1 MRSAGGFR
9 LYGAEDERR
18 VRAMQ
23 ALLAAGVS
31 ARQAAEAVL
40 STPAGDVPAA
50 PATAPSPAGDG
61 IEERRSRLTQTL
73 ARFDDV
79 GANAVLDR
87 LLADVGATTVISEV
101 IVPYLVD
108 LGERWADGSATIA
121 EEHFATSL
129 IRGRLLG
136 LARGW
141 DGGSGPRALLA
152 CPSGELHDLGLI
164 CFGIALRGH
173 GWRITYLGAD
183 TPQSTLIETAAQ
195 LTPNIIVLAATGR
208 RVYER
213 SPARLELRRCRSLL
227 REEARRDGRR
237 RARRSAPRRRSRHR
251 RCSSR
256 GGHAVNPSRET
267 VGWHVARWG
276 PLGWIETGVKS
287 CAFLCA
293 YVGAGIV
300 DHDRMVDPPRSQSC
314 RAGADRHRHRR
325 ALAAIGDRLL
335 EREIV
340 AMVFV
345 CFNNFAHLALLASL
359 LTTAGPGHLLTA
371 FAVLMTCGELV
382 KIQFLRSTGFTVRN
396 APASTV
402 IGLTAAYALVY
413 ALAALVW
420 VWR

>member
-1 MRSAGGFR
+1 
-9 LYGAEDERR
+9 
-18 VRAMQ
+18 MQ
-23 ALLAAGVS
+23 GLLAAGVS

-40 STPAGDVPAA
+40 STPAGEALAA
-50 PATAPSPAGDG
+50 PASDPKPAGDG
-61 IEERRSRLTQTL
+61 IKERRSRLTQTL
-73 ARFDDV
+73 GQFDDV

-87 LLADVGATTVISEV
+87 LLADMGATTVISEV

-164 CFGIALRGH
+164 CFGIALRGY

-183 TPQSTLIETAAQ
+183 TPQSTLIEAATQ
-195 LTPNIIVLAATGR
+195 LTPNHHRAGSDEADASTSVRPRDSNCHVADRCCGKR
-208 RVYER
+208 RN
-213 SPARLELRRCRSLL
+213 AQ
-227 REEARRDGRR
+227 GRR
-237 RARRSAPRRRSRHR
+237 RARRNTPRRRSRHCR
-251 RCSSR
+251 YSGR
-256 GGHAVNPSRET
+256 GGQAVNPPREAAA
-267 VGWHVARWG
+267 WHVTRWG
-276 PLGWIETGVKS
+276 PMGWIETGVKS

-293 YVGAGIV
+293 YLALASSIATGWSTPRGVRIVELALIGTATVGL
-300 DHDRMVDPPRSQSC
+300 
-314 RAGADRHRHRR
+314 
-325 ALAAIGDRLL
+325 LAAIGDRLL

>member
-1 MRSAGGFR
+1 MATPLPEPAPRVRIGELSDRVGESPTLLRAWERRYGLLQPQRSAGGFR

-23 ALLAAGVS
+23 ELLAAGVS

-40 STPAGDVPAA
+40 STPAGDAPTFSATDPRPAEDA
-50 PATAPSPAGDG
+50 
-61 IEERRSRLTQTL
+61 IEENRLRLTQTL

-87 LLADVGATTVISEV
+87 LLADLGVTTVISEV

-183 TPQSTLIETAAQ
+183 TPQSTLIEAAGSAGTKHHRAGSDQ
-195 LTPNIIVLAATGR
+195 AIAPT
-208 RVYER
+208 
-213 SPARLELRRCRSLL
+213 SPR
-227 REEARRDGRR
+227 RRDSNRYGADRCCGKRGDAEGRR
-237 RARRSAPRRRSRHR
+237 RARCHAPRRRSRHR
-251 RCSSR
+251 RRSSR
-256 GGHAVNPSRET
+256 CGLPMSFARRTARWHQPDGARWAGSKPALSPSRSS
-267 VGWHVARWG
+267 ARISLWQRRSLPDG
-276 PLGWIETGVKS
+276 RPL
-287 CAFLCA
+287 
-293 YVGAGIV
+293 AGSEW
-300 DHDRMVDPPRSQSC
+300 PSWC
-314 RAGADRHRHRR
+314 
-325 ALAAIGDRLL
+325 
-335 EREIV
+335 
-340 AMVFV
+340 
-345 CFNNFAHLALLASL
+345 
-359 LTTAGPGHLLTA
+359 
-371 FAVLMTCGELV
+371 
-382 KIQFLRSTGFTVRN
+382 
-396 APASTV
+396 
-402 IGLTAAYALVY
+402 
-413 ALAALVW
+413 
-420 VWR
+420 